1 MRERELEEA
10 MMDLPETVGGVRV
23 DAVGRDV
30 RCTCERGHVWN
41 RRRHSVL
48 RILKKGGAMAC
59 PFCPKPLTPHQERLL
74 MVLYAH
80 QVAREKVEARSGV
93 PVAAPS
99 AYELQSFPEMRHGVV
114 GTLDSLEQKGLIE
127 TRMGRIFDDKERD
140 VWRARLQIHLTP
152 EGESYIQEAAG
163 YTT

>member
-1 MRERELEEA
+1 

-23 DAVGRDV
+23 AALGSADV

-48 RILKKGGAMAC
+48 RILKRGGAMAC
-59 PFCPKPLTPHQERLL
+59 PFCPKGPTRLQGRLL

-80 QVAREKVEARSGV
+80 QVAREKIEARSGV
-93 PVAAPS
+93 PVAAPT
-99 AYELQSFPEMRHGVV
+99 AYELESFTEMGHGVM
-114 GTLDSLEQKGLIE
+114 GSLISLEQKGLVE
-127 TRMGRIFDDKERD
+127 TRQGRVYEDKERD
-140 VWRARLQIHLTP
+140 IWRARIQVYLTP
-152 EGESYIQEAAG
+152 RGESYIREAAG